1 MRLGA
6 GGENAEFAK
15 WLGNMSYNESQYG
28 LIELPKEIKSKH
40 FDKDALCEDVYPT
53 AQISGEN
60 IDSHFLKDRAI
71 LTLKNT
77 VAEALSRKVL
87 DRMGGESRTYLSNN
101 SADSS
106 FHYPA
111 EYLNTVSM
119 ASLPPYELTLKKN
132 AVIMLLRNIQPIAG
146 LANGTRMKVL
156 HMGQKFIKVMILG
169 GSFHGVIH
177 VLFRVKLNTTEGE
190 LPYTLVRQQFPV
202 RLCFAITINKSQG
215 QSLGKV
221 GVDLRL
227 FVFSHGQLYV
237 VLSRVTDVSQLSV
250 SIRDKIDQRTINI
263 VWAEVLLYRQTRAMQ
278 TPPAA
283 IQPEP
288 PPLPPNR
295 ERVQLPD
302 LTDLTVAGPSRLG
315 NLG

>member
-6 GGENAEFAK
+6 GSENTEFAR
-15 WLGNMSYNESQYG
+15 WLGNMSYDESQYG
-28 LIELPKEIKSKH
+28 LIELPKEIKARH
-40 FDKDALCEDVYPT
+40 FDEDALCEDVYPT

-77 VAEALSRKVL
+77 VAEDLSRKVL
-87 DRMGGESRTYLSNN
+87 DRIGGESRTYLSNN
-101 SADSS
+101 SADST
-106 FHYPA
+106 FNYPA
-111 EYLNTVSM
+111 EYLNTVRL
-119 ASLPPYELTLKKN
+119 ASLPPHELTLKKN
-132 AVIMLLRNIQPIAG
+132 AVIMLLRNIQPTAG

-169 GSFHGVIH
+169 GSFHGAIH

-190 LPYTLVRQQFPV
+190 LPYTLVRQQFPI

-227 FVFSHGQLYV
+227 SVFSHGQLYV
-237 VLSRVTDVSQLSV
+237 ALSRVTDVSQLSV
-250 SIRDKIDQRTINI
+250 LIRDKIDQRTINI
-263 VWAEVLLYRQTRAMQ
+263 VWAEVLLHRRAIAVQTL
-278 TPPAA
+278 PVG
-283 IQPEP
+283 IQPGR
-288 PPLPPNR
+288 PLPLNR
-295 ERVQLPD
+295 ERVQPP
-302 LTDLTVAGPSRLG
+302 DLTVAGPSRLG
-315 NLG
+315 DLG